1 MKIYCILF
9 DTVPRHPKIK
19 NVLEKKDINF
29 ADHITCSS
37 TVPTLV
43 TMLSGKTPTEMF
55 GIGGIGHS
63 HTYSKL
69 LSEKKSVEEWDS
81 KIILH
86 MLPSDWNI
94 HIHSM
99 PETRGD
105 ETTQQMV
112 NLEDLKKGEFSRIKI
127 NSVKNVDGF
136 RLLPD
141 DLCGRTGNMNFY
153 EYNQNKDEDD
163 FIKDMQE
170 LPDDENNFILLK
182 YNHYHDASR
191 GESVEYQGN
200 KVNLEHEE
208 VVDMFVGMIDRI
220 NFDEPDSLFWI
231 FADHG
236 EPPNIG
242 KLMQPPDSWL
252 AWCGIKDNITNKKIN
267 KKIIGC
273 DDFKNTVLNRIY
285 NKNLPN
291 DILDDLDMDRIYVR
305 EDGRGAID
313 PNYGTTVS
321 AIKAIDENKYI
332 QYVNHSPQASQRT
345 FSNLEERTI
354 IYNKSENKI
363 ENVGPDE
370 MHLIWTKDNNF
381 LKKHLLD
388 GPWEWFFRKTDDE

>member
-112 NLEDLKKGEFSRIKI
+112 NSKDLEKGGFSRIKI
-127 NSVKNVDGF
+127 KSVKNIDGF

-141 DLCGRTGNMNFY
+141 DLCGRTRNMNFY
-153 EYNQNKDEDD
+153 Q
-163 FIKDMQE
+163 
-170 LPDDENNFILLK
+170 
-182 YNHYHDASR
+182 
-191 GESVEYQGN
+191 
-200 KVNLEHEE
+200 
-208 VVDMFVGMIDRI
+208 
-220 NFDEPDSLFWI
+220 
-231 FADHG
+231 
-236 EPPNIG
+236 
-242 KLMQPPDSWL
+242 
-252 AWCGIKDNITNKKIN
+252 
-267 KKIIGC
+267 
-273 DDFKNTVLNRIY
+273 
-285 NKNLPN
+285 
-291 DILDDLDMDRIYVR
+291 
-305 EDGRGAID
+305 
-313 PNYGTTVS
+313 
-321 AIKAIDENKYI
+321 
-332 QYVNHSPQASQRT
+332 
-345 FSNLEERTI
+345 
-354 IYNKSENKI
+354 
-363 ENVGPDE
+363 
-370 MHLIWTKDNNF
+370 
-381 LKKHLLD
+381 
-388 GPWEWFFRKTDDE
+388 

>member
-19 NVLEKKDINF
+19 NILEKKGISF
-29 ADHITCSS
+29 SDHITCSS

-55 GIGGIGHS
+55 GVGGIGHS

-69 LSEKKSVEEWDS
+69 LTEEKTKEWD
-81 KIILH
+81 KNIVLH
-86 MLPSDWNI
+86 MLPEDWNI

-105 ETTQQMV
+105 EITNKV
-112 NLEDLKKGEFSRIKI
+112 NVSGNTLKKGGFSRTKTSIQI
-127 NSVKNVDGF
+127 NPNGF

-141 DLCGRTGNMNFY
+141 DLCGRAPNMNFHP
-153 EYNQNKDEDD
+153 YNKNDDEDS
-163 FIKDMQE
+163 FINHMQK
-170 LPDDENNFILLK
+170 LPNNENNFILLK

-191 GESVEYQGN
+191 GKSVVYQG
-200 KVNLEHEE
+200 KEVNLEYDE
-208 VVDMFVGMIDRI
+208 VIDMFVDMIDKI
-220 NFDEPDSLFWI
+220 DFDEPDSLFWI

-236 EPPNIG
+236 EPHKMSNI
-242 KLMQPPDSWL
+242 MPPPDAWL
-252 AWCGIKDNITNKKIN
+252 AWCGIKDNIRNKKVD

-291 DILDDLDMDRIYVR
+291 DILDDLDMSRIYVR
-305 EDGRGAID
+305 EDGRGAINAD
-313 PNYGTTVS
+313 YATTVS
-321 AIKAIDENKYI
+321 AIKAIDENRYI
-332 QYVNHSPQASQRT
+332 QFVHHSPKAPRRIFSSQISKT
-345 FSNLEERTI
+345 IVYDKLED
-354 IYNKSENKI
+354 KI
-363 ENVGPDE
+363 EDVVP
-370 MHLIWTKDNNF
+370 DNNS

-388 GPWEWFFRKTDDE
+388 GPWEWFFRKTNDE

>member
-43 TMLSGKTPTEMF
+43 TMLSGNTPTEMF
-55 GIGGIGHS
+55 GIGGIGNS
-63 HTYSKL
+63 H
-69 LSEKKSVEEWDS
+69 
-81 KIILH
+81 
-86 MLPSDWNI
+86 
-94 HIHSM
+94 
-99 PETRGD
+99 
-105 ETTQQMV
+105 TQQMV
-112 NLEDLKKGEFSRIKI
+112 NLKRGGFSRNKVFV
-127 NSVKNVDGF
+127 VKNPDGF

-141 DLCGRTGNMNFY
+141 DLCGRTRNMNFY
-153 EYNQNKDEDD
+153 QYNKNKDEDD
-163 FIKDMQE
+163 FMKDMQE
-170 LPDDENNFILLK
+170 LPDDENNFILL
-182 YNHYHDASR
+182 
-191 GESVEYQGN
+191 N
-200 KVNLEHEE
+200 K
-208 VVDMFVGMIDRI
+208 ID
-220 NFDEPDSLFWI
+220 FDEPDSLFWI

-273 DDFKNTVLNRIY
+273 DDFKNSVLNRIY

-321 AIKAIDENKYI
+321 AIKALDEDRYI

-345 FSNLEERTI
+345 FNNLEERTI
-354 IYNKSENKI
+354 IYNKSKDEI
-363 ENVGPDE
+363 ENVGPDK
-370 MHLIWTKDNNF
+370 MHLIWTIDNNF

-388 GPWEWFFRKTDDE
+388 GPWGWFFRKTADE